1 MKITTINLE
10 LSDINLVVDVYIERA
25 IDTDH
30 ETDKDYDTYLI
41 NGIDWQIDKSKHN
54 DVKVLKKD
62 LLEEF
67 ETEEKIK
74 AEIIEILHSDFDE
87 ELYNAV
93 YEKSD
98 DVDSLNETYNERL
111 T

>member
-1 MKITTINLE
+1 MKNTQINLE
-10 LSDINLVVDVYIERA
+10 LSDINLVVDVYLENA

-41 NGIDWQIDKSKHN
+41 NGIEWQIDKSKHN
-54 DVKVLKKD
+54 DIKVLKQD

-67 ETEEKIK
+67 ETEDKIK
-74 AEIIEILHSDFDE
+74 AEIIEILYSDFDE

-93 YEKSD
+93 YENSD
-98 DVDSLNETYNERL
+98 DVDSQNETYYERID
-111 T
+111 